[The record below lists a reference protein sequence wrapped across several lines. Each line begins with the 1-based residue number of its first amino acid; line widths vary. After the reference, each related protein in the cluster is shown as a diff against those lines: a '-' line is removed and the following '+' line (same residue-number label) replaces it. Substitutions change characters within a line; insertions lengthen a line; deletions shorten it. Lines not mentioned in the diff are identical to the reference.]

1 MCVIFLEFG
10 AANSCNSLS
19 KDVANAEELEI
30 FLFSLS
36 GNLMLK
42 KFTIVCYS

>member
-19 KDVANAEELEI
+19 KDVVNAENPEI

-36 GNLMLK
+36 RNLMLK
-42 KFTIVCYS
+42 TFLVVCYL